1 MCVLC
6 QGASVHRRE
15 EISGWT
21 PLHAA
26 AFAAKNNVL
35 AQLVAHGAALE
46 SLDHAGECLDDARF
60 LTKTTRLVI
69 LMPQGSARQRKA
81 AQGSARQRRAAEGR
95 ATHQAVLT

>member
-26 AFAAKNNVL
+26 AFAAKSSVL
-35 AQLVAHGAALE
+35 AELVAHGAALE

-60 LTKTTRLVI
+60 LT
-69 LMPQGSARQRKA
+69 
-81 AQGSARQRRAAEGR
+81 
-95 ATHQAVLT
+95 LTAHVWSL

>member
-1 MCVLC
+1 MCLVSRRCHVSCVSSMCVLC

-26 AFAAKNNVL
+26 AFAAKSSVL

-46 SLDHAGECLDDARF
+46 CLDHAGEWLDDARF
-60 LTKTTRLVI
+60 LALTTHVWSL
-69 LMPQGSARQRKA
+69 
-81 AQGSARQRRAAEGR
+81 
-95 ATHQAVLT
+95 